1 MKKNILLLTMAVII
15 SSCTFFVTA
24 KESIVPSKNYVTKKV
39 NVGTFDGISTAT
51 SIDVAY
57 TQSSGAQDVEIYAPE
72 NLIQYVQVVVEGGI
86 LKVRFHSDDSKKGI
100 SINGDH
106 QTEVRVSAPAVH
118 QLLTSSNGDIILKN
132 GLKTKGEVSMKSSS
146 NGDIEGKSIVCETL
160 SITASSNGDITLKD
174 VKCTLVDTDASS
186 NGDIT
191 IEDLKADAVEADAS
205 SNGDVD
211 LSGVCRSAKFSASS
225 NGDVK
230 AKNLKTDVVVA
241 KATSMGDVTC
251 YPRESL
257 DATTSSNG
265 SVNYKGNPKH
275 IDYHPKKGLKKID

>member
-1 MKKNILLLTMAVII
+1 MKKNIMIFAMAMAIT
-15 SSCTFFVTA
+15 SCATA
-24 KESIVPSKNYVTKKV
+24 QDGIVPSKNYVTKKV
-39 NVGTFDGISTAT
+39 KVGKFDGISTAT

-57 TQSSGAQDVEIYAPE
+57 TQTSGSQDIEVYAPD
-72 NLIQYVQVVVEGGI
+72 NLMEYVKVAVEDGM
-86 LKVRFHSDDSKKGI
+86 LKVRFKDKDSKKGL
-100 SINGDH
+100 SIKGEH
-106 QTEVRVSAPAVH
+106 KTEVRVSAPAVH

-132 GLKTKGEVSMKSSS
+132 GLQTEGEVTMKSSS
-146 NGDIEGKSIVCETL
+146 NGDIEGSRIVCGTL
-160 SITASSNGDITLKD
+160 MVGTSSNGDITLKD
-174 VKCTLVDTDASS
+174 VKCTLVDADASS

-225 NGDVK
+225 NGDVE
-230 AKNLKTDVVVA
+230 AKNLKADVVVA
-241 KATSMGDVTC
+241 KASSTGDVTC
-251 YPRESL
+251 YPIESL

-265 SVNYKGNPKH
+265 SVNYKGDPKH